1 MHDCVEGGHHRVR
14 MSDVRRV
21 ALQSWPVGQPASHLK
36 ATRERATPIQKF
48 CCSSSVVVSH
58 RVHQPPW
65 LSLRLLRAHLSEGE
79 KRERERELT
88 SVAIDARLSC
98 LSSNP
103 GGPDYTPGRRRRRRW
118 PSRALRRR
126 RRQQVSAH
134 RRRRRLLPEGE
145 LQRARAIGAYQESGR
160 ATCRVVLRDAVCGA
174 NSSPTAGCPVVGRQP
189 GRVYIG
195 TRSI

>member
-1 MHDCVEGGHHRVR
+1 MRTLFRGRATLLKPHCPPSHGALPACTIAWRVDTIAYVCR
-14 MSDVRRV
+14 TCAELPCNRG
-21 ALQSWPVGQPASHLK
+21 QSASQPASHLK

-134 RRRRRLLPEGE
+134 
-145 LQRARAIGAYQESGR
+145 
-160 ATCRVVLRDAVCGA
+160 
-174 NSSPTAGCPVVGRQP
+174 
-189 GRVYIG
+189 
-195 TRSI
+195 